1 MDVGLEETC
10 IFSLCALVGHFAYKN
25 KSNPLFADWM
35 ELHWVP
41 LLGYVPKYI
50 TLTYGWF
57 SLVFKMPEDVEVILG
72 SFLDFVGGSLML
84 KHWRTGFDPVKEY
97 FSCRHVWVCLP
108 SLSLNLWNRLA
119 LTSIQNLLGRFLKVE
134 ESLLGTTDKRMA
146 QVLVDIDV
154 SIGLMETMEIE

>member
-1 MDVGLEETC
+1 M
-10 IFSLCALVGHFAYKN
+10 GHFAYKN

-41 LLGYVPKYI
+41 LLHYVPKYI

-84 KHWRTGFDPVKEY
+84 KH
-97 FSCRHVWVCLP
+97 
-108 SLSLNLWNRLA
+108 
-119 LTSIQNLLGRFLKVE
+119 
-134 ESLLGTTDKRMA
+134 
-146 QVLVDIDV
+146 
-154 SIGLMETMEIE
+154 

>member
-10 IFSLCALVGHFAYKN
+10 IFSLCALVGHFAYKT
-25 KSNPLFADWM
+25 KSNPFFADWM
-35 ELHWVP
+35 ELHLVP

-108 SLSLNLWNRLA
+108 SLSLNLWNHSA
-119 LTSIQNLLGRFLKVE
+119 LTAI
-134 ESLLGTTDKRMA
+134 
-146 QVLVDIDV
+146 
-154 SIGLMETMEIE
+154 

>member
-41 LLGYVPKYI
+41 LLRYVPKFI

-84 KHWRTGFDPVKEY
+84 KHWRTGFDPAKEY

-108 SLSLNLWNRLA
+108 SLSLNLWNHSA
-119 LTSIQNLLGRFLKVE
+119 LTAIQNLLGRFLKVE